1 MLYIV
6 YWLLYSIYNIQHK
19 YTIQE
24 RTTAYIS
31 PIKINIKNIL
41 KLIPPP
47 LNPLSYYLF
56 PPFNVFFFPF
66 HTLPG
71 FTSLPFIPFLV
82 ALF

>member
-41 KLIPPP
+41 KFSPAPP
-47 LNPLSYYLF
+47 
-56 PPFNVFFFPF
+56 
-66 HTLPG
+66 
-71 FTSLPFIPFLV
+71 
-82 ALF
+82 